1 MEGETMSIDTDEVIN
16 ERGKHYG
23 IPGEFFEQL
32 SSVWTGL
39 MQNKLKPGQ
48 SLSKEEC
55 VAMFICMKGLR
66 AFNNSNHLDSWV
78 DAAGYSDIGHA
89 LSEMKRNKIK
99 LRDQQLLKDAE
110 EG

>member
-1 MEGETMSIDTDEVIN
+1 MSIDTDEVIN

-23 IPGEFFEQL
+23 TPGEFFEQL
-32 SSVWTGL
+32 SGVWNGL
-39 MQNKLKPGQ
+39 LRKKFKQGQ

-55 VAMFICMKGLR
+55 VALFICMKGLR

-78 DAAGYSDIGHA
+78 DAAGYADIGHA
-89 LSEMKRNKIK
+89 LSEIKQNKTK